1 MYVSHVHVC
10 IHGVCNSTVHRGVQT
25 RIAKV
30 QLATGLVILWRQIG
44 GGTLDKAPRL
54 LRTGARVRYHF
65 GGFPPHTSSEENT
78 DSPFSKRLIHSISV
92 KWSAERVPCFLSFLP
107 VCARTLQATVARAA
121 IWVRY
126 RK

>member
-1 MYVSHVHVC
+1 MCHMCMCAYTACVTQLSTEVYRP
-10 IHGVCNSTVHRGVQT
+10 GSPKCN
-25 RIAKV
+25 
-30 QLATGLVILWRQIG
+30 LPLTGLVILWRQIG
-44 GGTLDKAPRL
+44 EGTLDKAPRL